1 MPNSTTGTI
10 FQIERFSTHDGPGI
24 RTTIFLKGC
33 PLRCK
38 WCHNPESQ
46 LYPPELMFRESRCIR
61 CWSCISAC
69 PEMALSLNQ
78 DELILDR
85 RLCNNCGDCVRICE
99 TGAREFVGQGLSCS
113 EVIAEI
119 EKDTAFYDESGG
131 GVTFSGGEPLA
142 QPDFLFEL
150 LRACKDL
157 DLNTA
162 LDTCGFSNWEKV
174 EKVAKYVDL
183 FLYDLK
189 LMDDARHIS
198 YTGVSNKP
206 ILKNLAGL
214 SALGS
219 NILVR
224 VPIIPGIN
232 DDEQN
237 LSEMAQFLRG
247 VAHPPPVTLLPYHKA
262 GVHKYAKLGKSYSL
276 PEAQPPST
284 EQFALAAETLR
295 GGGVQVATGGG

>member
-1 MPNSTTGTI
+1 
-10 FQIERFSTHDGPGI
+10 
-24 RTTIFLKGC
+24 
-33 PLRCK
+33 
-38 WCHNPESQ
+38 
-46 LYPPELMFRESRCIR
+46 
-61 CWSCISAC
+61 
-69 PEMALSLNQ
+69 MALSLNH
-78 DELILDR
+78 DVLILDR

-99 TGAREFVGQGLSCS
+99 TGAREFVGQGISCS

-119 EKDTAFYDESGG
+119 EKDIAFYDESGG

-157 DLNTA
+157 DLHTA
-162 LDTCGFSNWEKV
+162 LDTCGFANWIKLEN
-174 EKVAKYVDL
+174 VAEHIDL

-189 LMDDARHIS
+189 LMDEAKHIY

-214 SALGS
+214 SALGR

-224 VPIIPGIN
+224 VPIIPGVN

-237 LSEMAQFLRG
+237 LNEMAQFLRG
-247 VAHPPPVTLLPYHKA
+247 LAHPPPVTLLPYHKA
-262 GVHKYAKLGKSYSL
+262 GVHKYAKLGKNYSL
-276 PEAQPPST
+276 PEAQPPSADR
-284 EQFALAAETLR
+284 FAWAAEMLR
-295 GGGVQVATGGG
+295 NGGVQVATGGG